1 MIQSRTS
8 SSVAELVK
16 NPPTSAGDARDEG
29 SIPGSGRSPGEG
41 SGHPLQCSCLEN
53 SMDRGAWRATVYGV
67 TKNKIQLS
75 MQASMLGN
83 GLTIARTH
91 EHISQGFP
99 ENRTIWRQTSIH
111 LLQELAHAILTESY
125 CLLPARWRTRK
136 AGSGGL
142 RIGGGGQW
150 CKSYFKSQDPRTR
163 SVII

>member
-1 MIQSRTS
+1 M
-8 SSVAELVK
+8 VK
-16 NPPTSAGDARDEG
+16 NPPVNAGDARDEG

-67 TKNKIQLS
+67 TKNQVQLS

-99 ENRTIWRQTSIH
+99 ENRTIWRQTGIH

-125 CLLPARWRTRK
+125 YLLPARWRTRK
-136 AGSGGL
+136 FGGIIGPNLKIWEPGAPVSKSGRW
-142 RIGGGGQW
+142 RI
-150 CKSYFKSQDPRTR
+150 SQLKQKRIYTLALPF
-163 SVII
+163 